1 MLNPYKV
8 KWLILLENSPKFS
21 IKEMRA
27 DSKTLRRKEKVNY
40 KSKLA
45 TLLLALFVASVVTS
59 IPLMNSNAQ
68 AQVSGTMKTY
78 PLVDAIPNPVGVG
91 QTTLLKCGIS
101 EAAASASLGWIGLKI
116 EVTKPDGTKQTFGP
130 FTTDSTGSTYTSYTP
145 DQIGNYTVTT
155 IFPNNTVPARF
166 TPSERGYAIEAGT
179 ILLESSIS
187 MTLQVVESVEIN
199 FYPGHALPTEYWSR
213 PIDPQLRE
221 WYSISGNWV
230 ERPVNSLVK
239 YQDNAPETPH
249 VLWATP
255 YEMGGLSG
263 GLYDGENYVQAAMY
277 AGDAYEG
284 RFSASVVINGRLYYN
299 TAGTGTYSSVGIPG
313 IQAIDLHTGEKL
325 WFLNNTVLSF
335 GQTMFYP
342 SYNVNGVWNYLW
354 SVTGSNYTAYNPDN
368 GEFEFQ
374 FYNVPSGIRTW
385 GPNGEILI
393 YNVDRTNGWM
403 ALWNSTLAGLQNAN
417 IGTPSY
423 GSWTFGVIG
432 LRAGGINTGNPTNSL
447 GQQVNSAYPLVR
459 SLNGALDK
467 CYSWNV
473 TIPKGLP
480 LSSSFGST
488 ARVVDDRLVGI
499 FYNYSYV
506 RLWALP
512 VTGIEATRN
521 ASISSGSVNTLFD
534 KTWTPPTEWQDGK
547 NTIHWTG
554 ISNYVDDAEYGTGVI
569 ALWSKELRTHYG
581 FSIKDGSYLWATA
594 SEPYL
599 NQYGWGNAEH
609 TWYFAYGKLYSVGL
623 SGDLFAYDLA
633 TGKTDWTYTLKDPYS
648 EPVTGENWWGWI
660 SHIAAG
666 KVYIGTL
673 EHSANNPI
681 PRGGPYACVNAT
693 DGSEIFRVNGLLRL
707 TRWGGNPVMGDSII
721 AGFDTYD
728 LQIYAI
734 GKGPSAL
741 TVSASPKVQA
751 QGSSVLIEGK
761 VTDISPGTQ
770 KSTIQMR
777 FPNGVPAVS
786 DASQSQYMLYVYK
799 QFEMPT
805 NTTGVP
811 VTIAV
816 IDANGNYREI
826 GTATSDSTGAYSFS
840 WMPDI
845 SGKYTV
851 LATFTGSDAYYGSY
865 DQTAFVVD
873 EAHATAPPQA
883 TPEPSAADLYFQIG
897 RASWRERV

>member
-1 MLNPYKV
+1 MNFK
-8 KWLILLENSPKFS
+8 
-21 IKEMRA
+21 
-27 DSKTLRRKEKVNY
+27 KTL
-40 KSKLA
+40 S
-45 TLLLALFVASVVTS
+45 TLIFVAFVVS
-59 IPLMNSNAQ
+59 IIAAVPIQPAEAQ
-68 AQVSGTMKTY
+68 ISGTMKTY

-101 EAAASASLGWIGLKI
+101 EAAASASLGWSGLTI
-116 EVTKPDGTKQTFGP
+116 TVTKPDGTSQTLGP
-130 FTTDSTGSTYTSYTP
+130 FTTDSTGSTYSPFTP
-145 DQIGNYTVTT
+145 DQVGNYTITT
-155 IFPNNTVPARF
+155 NFPNNTVPATF
-166 TPSERGYAIEAGT
+166 TPSERGYRIEAGT
-179 ILLESSIS
+179 ILLASSIS
-187 MTLQVVESVEIN
+187 MTLEVVESVDIP

-230 ERPVNSLVK
+230 ERPFNSFVK
-239 YQDNAPETPH
+239 YQDDAPETAH
-249 VLWATP
+249 ILWSTP

-299 TAGTGTYSSVGIPG
+299 TAGSGTYSTVGIPG

-354 SVTGSNYTAYNPDN
+354 SVSGSNYTAYNPDN

-374 FYNVPSGIRTW
+374 FYNVPSGFRTW

-393 YNVDRTNGWM
+393 YQMNANAGWL
-403 ALWNSTLAGLQNAN
+403 ALWNSTLAGLQNAV

-423 GSWTFGVIG
+423 GSWTFGVTG
-432 LRAGGINTGNPTNSL
+432 LRPGGISTANPTNSL
-447 GQQVNSAYPLVR
+447 GQQVNSAYPVVR
-459 SLNGALDK
+459 CLNGALDK

-488 ARVVDDRLVGI
+488 GRVVEDRLVGI

-506 RLWALP
+506 RVWALP
-512 VTGIEATRN
+512 INGITATRN
-521 ASISSGSVNTLFD
+521 ASISSGSISPLFD
-534 KTWTPPTEWQDGK
+534 RTWTPPSEWQEGK

-554 ISNYVDDAEYGTGVI
+554 VSNYVDDPVYGTGVI

-581 FSIKDGSYLWATA
+581 FSLKDGSYLWATA
-594 SEPYL
+594 PESYL

-609 TWYFAYGKLYSVGL
+609 TWYFAYGKLYSVGI
-623 SGDLFAYDLA
+623 SGDLYAYDLA
-633 TGKTDWTYTLKDPYS
+633 TGATEWIYTLSDPYT
-648 EPVTGENWWGWI
+648 EPITGENWWGWI
-660 SHIAAG
+660 SHIADD

-693 DGSEIFRVNGLLRL
+693 DGSEIFRINGLMRL

-728 LQIYAI
+728 LQIYAM
-734 GKGPSAL
+734 GKGPTAL
-741 TVSASPKVQA
+741 TASAPDA
-751 QGSSVLIEGK
+751 SVDFGK
-761 VTDISPGTQ
+761 SVVIKGTVTDISPGTNDARL
-770 KSTIQMR
+770 KMR
-777 FPNGVPAVS
+777 FPNGVAAVS
-786 DASQSQYMLYVYK
+786 DDSQSGYMMYVYK
-799 QFEMPT
+799 QFECPT
-805 NTTGVP
+805 DTTGVP
-811 VTIAV
+811 VSIAV
-816 IDANGNYREI
+816 IDSNGNYREI
-826 GTATSDSTGAYSFS
+826 GTTTTDATGYYSFN
-840 WMPDI
+840 WTPDI
-845 SGKYTV
+845 AGKYTV
-851 LATFTGSDAYYGSY
+851 YVTFAGSKAYYGSVA
-865 DQTAFVVD
+865 TNSFVVD
-873 EAHATAPPQA
+873 DAPEA
-883 TPEPSAADLYFQIG
+883 TPAPTDRPESAADMYFVPAIAG
-897 RASWRERV
+897 LFVLVIIVLVLLVLMMRKRP